1 MENKNVPQWILDSK
15 TDITEQN
22 DEVGLIV
29 AGYIGAFNKRG
40 FSQKQ
45 IGVMLSRAFLL
56 DVKEVE
62 KRIDALLDCGEGEAI
77 KNLCAFAVEKGGL
90 FENTG
95 NNPCEIIEILKNK
108 YGKNAVVETILTFP
122 QILSLWKSADLRD
135 VPENNE
141 AKIKVEAILKEC
153 ASVFP
158 EI

>member
-1 MENKNVPQWILDSK
+1 MENKNVPDWIVNSK

-45 IGVMLSRAFLL
+45 IGTMLSSAFLL

-62 KRIDALLDCGEGEAI
+62 KRLDALLCCGEGENI
-77 KNLCAFAVEKGGL
+77 RNLCAFAVEKGGL
-90 FENTG
+90 FSTEG
-95 NNPCEIIEILKNK
+95 NDPCEIIELLKIK
-108 YGKNAVVETILTFP
+108 YGKAAVVETVLTFP
-122 QILSLWKSADLRD
+122 RLLSLWKRSDLRD
-135 VPENNE
+135 LPEYKNE
-141 AKIKVEAILKEC
+141 KAEAERILKEC